1 MAGFNKV
8 AVITLMNA
16 KFVVVAAGFGTL
28 TVEEIWRW
36 LIEHSTLRGKID

>member
-1 MAGFNKV
+1 M

-16 KFVVVAAGFGTL
+16 KIVVVAAGFGTL
-28 TVEEIWRW
+28 TAEEMWRW